1 MQPTLKPKEE
11 GTSEVV
17 SRGLGMRL
25 QVKVFF
31 FFVRGGFGPADAFLS
46 GLASLSFNFCT
57 TDLYHHNRIFHHN
70 CELYIGSIYICKTSG
85 RGTSICSC
93 GAIILLLE

>member
-25 QVKVFF
+25 QVF

-57 TDLYHHNRIFHHN
+57 TDHNRIFHHN